1 MGDCASAFI
10 YLRKW
15 KLLIYTKS
23 EQIPAFI
30 QEYANIQQ
38 KYAKALHEFL
48 RSSEI
53 QQIICKLY
61 INTYVKCLLK

>member
-1 MGDCASAFI
+1 M
-10 YLRKW
+10 R
-15 KLLIYTKS
+15 KS

-48 RSSEI
+48 RSSKI
-53 QQIICKLY
+53 QQIICKLF